1 MLRPIFVAIVVS
13 VMVLGGVLPAHTD
26 DRDKPGHRGERDK
39 DDDGDKKGHR
49 AILNA
54 VNSGSSGSD
63 TAHTTLQSEHAAQNT
78 AQDAAHSALTQQL
91 TDIQTAIV
99 NLSTGGSAQ
108 PPCGAG
114 TGGQRFVVSQDGM
127 EVCDNTTGLNW
138 QQNPDSILR
147 NHGDALSHCPTVR
160 AGSRLPEV
168 KELVSLLDYTRL
180 NPALPASPLFTNV
193 QSNEYWSATTDAA
206 ETLLMPSAWRV
217 LLQTGSVRTIGKDST
232 ENVWC
237 VRGA

>member
-1 MLRPIFVAIVVS
+1 MLRPIFVAIGVS
-13 VMVLGGVLPAHTD
+13 VMVLGGVLPAHTED
-26 DRDKPGHRGERDK
+26 RDK
-39 DDDGDKKGHR
+39 DDDGNKKGHR

-54 VNSGSSGSD
+54 VNSGIGSSN

-91 TDIQTAIV
+91 TDIQTAIA
-99 NLSTGGSAQ
+99 NLSTGGGAQ

-127 EVCDNTTGLNW
+127 EVCDNATGLNW

-147 NHGDALSHCPTVR
+147 TQADALAYCPTVR

-168 KELVSLLDYTRL
+168 KELISLLDYTRL
-180 NPALPASPLFTNV
+180 NPTLPAIHPFTNA
-193 QSNEYWSATTDAA
+193 QSSNYWSATTDADQ
-206 ETLLMPSAWRV
+206 TTPTPSAWRV
-217 LLQTGSVRTIGKDST
+217 LFNSGSVRGISKDST
-232 ENVWC
+232 LFVWC